1 MEKTGL
7 VLEGGGL
14 RGVFTA
20 GVCDLFLEKGIH
32 FDNCIGVSAGSCH
45 ACSYLSGQHGR
56 AYSVTVDYLD
66 NKDFI
71 SMRNLIRTGN
81 LFGPKMIY
89 HEIPEKLYP
98 IDNEAFK
105 KCGTAFYATVT
116 NCITGQAEYKRVND
130 IIDDVE
136 YVQAS
141 SSLPLVSKA
150 VYFDG
155 IPYLDGGI
163 ADSIP
168 IKKSIEMG
176 CTKNVVV
183 LTQPNGFI
191 KAQTRALPLIERA
204 YKKYPEMVKAVAQ
217 RHIVYNETL
226 QYIYDLE
233 KSGDIFVIRPEFPLN
248 IKTAEKNKD
257 KLKAAYEHG
266 YEVATKLYDR
276 LVVYLEESDAQ
287 AG

>member
-20 GVCDLFLEKGIH
+20 GVCDLFLEKGLH

-45 ACSYLSGQHGR
+45 ACSFLSNQHGR

-71 SMRNLIRTGN
+71 SVGNLIKKGD
-81 LFGPKMIY
+81 LFGPQMIY

-105 KCGTAFYATVT
+105 KCKTAFYAVVT
-116 NCITGQAEYKRVND
+116 NCVTGQAEYKQVRD
-130 IIDDVE
+130 LFKDVE
-136 YVQAS
+136 YIHAS
-141 SSLPLVSKA
+141 SSLPLVSKK

-155 IPYLDGGI
+155 VPYLDGGI

-168 IKKSIEMG
+168 IRKSIEMG

-183 LTQPNGFI
+183 LTQPEGFV
-191 KAQTRALPLIERA
+191 KQKTRALPLIERA
-204 YKKYPEMVKAVAQ
+204 YKKYPEMVKSVAQ

-226 QYIYDLE
+226 SYIHELE
-233 KSGDIFVIRPEFPLN
+233 EKGEIFVIRPEYPLN
-248 IKTAEKNKD
+248 VKTAEKNRD
-257 KLKAAYEHG
+257 KLKAAYDHG
-266 YEVATKLYDR
+266 YEVAQKLYDS
-276 LVVYLEESDAQ
+276 LSSYLTERDTK

>member
-20 GVCDLFLEKGIH
+20 GVCDLFLEKNIH

-45 ACSYLSGQHGR
+45 ACSFLSNQHGR

-66 NKDFI
+66 RKEFL
-71 SMRNLIRTGN
+71 SMGNLIKTGD

-98 IDNEAFK
+98 IDNESFRK
-105 KCGTAFYATVT
+105 NGTAFYAAIT
-116 NCITGQAEYKRVND
+116 NCLTGQAEYKRVKD
-130 IIDDVE
+130 LFDDVE
-136 YVQAS
+136 YIHAS
-141 SSLPLVSKA
+141 SSLPLVSKE

-183 LTQPNGFI
+183 LTQPQGFI
-191 KAQTRALPLIERA
+191 KQKTRALPIIERA
-204 YKKYPEMVKAVAQ
+204 YKKYPEMVKSVAQ

-226 QYIYDLE
+226 EYIYDLE
-233 KSGDIFVIRPEFPLN
+233 KKGDIFVIRPEFPLN
-248 IKTAEKNKD
+248 VKTAEKNRE

-266 YEVATKLYDR
+266 YEVAEKLYDS
-276 LVVYLEESDAQ
+276 LTSYLEDRNAE

>member
-66 NKDFI
+66 NKEFI

-81 LFGPKMIY
+81 LFGSKMLY

-98 IDNEAFK
+98 IDNETFK

-116 NCITGQAEYKRVND
+116 NCITGQAEYKKVND
-130 IIDDVE
+130 LLDDVE

-155 IPYLDGGI
+155 TPYLDGGI

-183 LTQPNGFI
+183 LTQPDGFI

-204 YKKYPEMVKAVAQ
+204 YKKYPEMVKSIAQ

-226 QYIYDLE
+226 RYIHELE

-266 YEVATKLYDR
+266 YEVAKKLCDK
-276 LVVYLEESDAQ
+276 LAVYLEDSSAQ
-287 AG
+287 AV